1 MKKKV
6 VCDTWKMMNNY
17 RDKLYAEYSTAFKG
31 ADKNINLKE
40 MESYWP
46 IFKYSVRNWLP
57 KSEEVNIVDLGCGNG
72 TIMSFLKNKEGYKNV
87 FGVDISESQID
98 LAKQHMPTAE
108 LGNALEYLQKSS
120 MKFDLILAFD
130 VIEHLNK
137 DEALD
142 LISLCYEKLNHG
154 GRVIF
159 QTPNASS
166 PFFGVVRY
174 GDFTHE
180 LGFTPNLLS
189 QLLTLYGF
197 VNIES
202 RETGPLPY
210 GYSLFSSIR
219 YLAWQF
225 LRTLLCLYSII
236 ETGSC
241 DDKIFTR
248 VFIQSAIKK

>member
-1 MKKKV
+1 
-6 VCDTWKMMNNY
+6 MMNNY

-31 ADKNINLKE
+31 ADKNINIKE
-40 MESYWP
+40 MDGYWP
-46 IFKYSVRNWLP
+46 IFKYSVRAWLP
-57 KSEEVNIVDLGCGNG
+57 KSKDVNIVDLGCGNG
-72 TIMSFLKNKEGYKNV
+72 TIIRLLKNKAGYNNV
-87 FGVDISESQID
+87 YGVDISKSQID
-98 LAKQHMPTAE
+98 LAKQHVPIVE
-108 LGNALEYLQKSS
+108 LGNALEYLRKSPI
-120 MKFDLILAFD
+120 KFDLILAFD
-130 VIEHLNK
+130 VVEHLNK
-137 DEALD
+137 DEVLD

-189 QLLTLYGF
+189 QLLARNGF
-197 VNIES
+197 VKIES

-210 GYSLFSSIR
+210 GYSILSTIR

-225 LRTLLCLYSII
+225 IRTLLCLYSMI

-248 VFIQSAIKK
+248 VFIQSAIKN